1 MVGKISVGAGFCGTM
16 KYVLDGD
23 GRNRKQV
30 RVLDYDSVNVRMNA
44 SGQLSA
50 DAAEVARSFRL
61 QAMLDQ
67 DVTKPVIHVNLS
79 WPPEDMP
86 RLSDGE
92 MVSAAKEYLQEMG
105 WNNTQYIIVRHLEK
119 DNPHIHIVLNKVDNE
134 GKRLDDRFYK
144 DRNATVC
151 RQITDE
157 RQYTIGRS
165 KMVSTAKDISDPREE
180 CRYRIAREVV
190 KAVAKADDIHQLPK
204 LLARQGIQC
213 KVKDDRKGTAR
224 GISFSA
230 FGKDGKEYHF
240 SGSQVD
246 RKFTASN
253 LCKAIAL
260 KDRMPEIMK
269 EARWLDELYHRAS
282 PLYDIP
288 KNVRE
293 QCSQL
298 SAELRI
304 LDREEARLEQDKSRI
319 RSTAARNAFFAIL
332 SGNVVEALMVAVIA
346 GLALAIRDRKITT
359 TQEARNSL
367 EAMEIRVDT
376 QLKYHQRQTVQP
388 APQPKEPAGQ
398 RVPQDGQRAYRHI
411 TPAEDNDT
419 QEQQPRIRGPRL

>member
-1 MVGKISVGAGFCGTM
+1 MVGKINMGAGFGGTM
-16 KYVLDGD
+16 RYVLDGD
-23 GRNRKQV
+23 GRNHKQV
-30 RVLDYDSVNVRMNA
+30 RVLDYEGVDVRMNA
-44 SGQLSA
+44 NGQPSP

-61 QAMLDQ
+61 QAMLNQ
-67 DVTKPVIHVNLS
+67 DVVKPVIHVNLS
-79 WPPEDMP
+79 WPPEDAP

-92 MVSAAKEYLQEMG
+92 MVSAAKEYMQEMG
-105 WNNTQYIIVRHLEK
+105 WDNTQYIIVRHLEK
-119 DNPHIHIVLNKVDNE
+119 DNPHIHIVLNKVDNN
-134 GKRLDDRFYK
+134 GKRLDDRFCK
-144 DRNATVC
+144 DCNAKVC

-165 KMVSTAKDISDPREE
+165 KMVSTARDISDLREE

-204 LLARQGIQC
+204 LLARHGIQC
-213 KVKDDRKGTAR
+213 KVKDDSKGTAR

-230 FGKDGKEYHF
+230 IGKDGKEYHF

-246 RKFTASN
+246 RKFTTAN

-282 PLYDIP
+282 PYYDIP
-288 KNVRE
+288 RKVHE
-293 QCSQL
+293 QCKQL
-298 SAELRI
+298 NAELRN
-304 LDREEARLEQDKSRI
+304 LNREESRLEQDKSRI
-319 RSTAARNAFFAIL
+319 RSEAARSAFFAIL

-359 TQEARNSL
+359 TQLARNSL

-376 QLKYHQRQTVQP
+376 QLKYHEKKPMQP
-388 APQPKEPAGQ
+388 PSPQESPGQ
-398 RVPQDGQRAYRHI
+398 RMPQSGYRAYRHI
-411 TPAEDNDT
+411 TPAEDNDI